1 MDQNNVKNHFATL
14 RRNLMRPFTRERRH
28 TISFKNAWNGIVF
41 AFKTQP
47 NFRFHTGMGIFV
59 VAAGLYFHI
68 RNIEW
73 IIIAFTIM
81 TVLVAETIN
90 TAIEQT
96 IDLLTD
102 KYHLNAKN
110 AKDVAAGMVLIS
122 AVFAVIV
129 GLVIFVPYIQ
139 TLLGSRY

>member
-1 MDQNNVKNHFATL
+1 MSQNNFKNHLNVL
-14 RRNLMRPFTRERRH
+14 RRNITQPFIKARRH
-28 TISFKNAWNGIVF
+28 TVSFKNAWNGIVF

-59 VAAGLYFHI
+59 VAMGLYFKI
-68 RNIEW
+68 ENIKW
-73 IIIAFTIM
+73 IVIAFTIM

-96 IDLLTD
+96 IDLITD
-102 KYHLNAKN
+102 TYHLNAKN

-122 AVFAVIV
+122 AIFAVIV

-139 TLLGSRY
+139 TFLENRY